1 MFDGG
6 SVDEI
11 LRRLGRRTA
20 TIHDKAKI
28 IESIGKSSQ
37 AGAKAAQDFADGRI
51 SREAFE
57 KIMDQLDGI
66 SDAQREFLKR
76 GLLD

>member
-1 MFDGG
+1 MFDGD

-11 LRRLGRRTA
+11 LRRLGRRTR
-20 TIHDKAKI
+20 TTHDKAKI

-37 AGAKAAQDFADGRI
+37 AAAKAAQDFADGRI
-51 SREAFE
+51 SRDAFE
-57 KIMDQLDGI
+57 RIMDHLGGI
-66 SDAQREFLKR
+66 SDAQREFWKR